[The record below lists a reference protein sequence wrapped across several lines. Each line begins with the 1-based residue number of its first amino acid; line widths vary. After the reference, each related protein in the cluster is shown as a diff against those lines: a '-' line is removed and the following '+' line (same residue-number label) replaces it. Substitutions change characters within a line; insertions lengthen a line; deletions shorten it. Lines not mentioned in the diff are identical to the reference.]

1 MSHSYRV
8 GCYSCCE
15 LEVLKI
21 RKCHFYLM
29 FFYLV
34 LYMKIR
40 LAYLFSLVFTLVA
53 CKETSNQQNLLFD
66 TQDEMTA
73 GDIGG
78 SDHYER
84 YDCSIY
90 ETSGVNNANLT
101 GAWVLAGTIT
111 LQDGGL
117 LYVRSGF
124 TISDHTYFPAV
135 INSCGIVS
143 PQKREESIGEYY
155 YQLLYIG
162 SDFLQL
168 KLDYIPQK
176 FNELKVT
183 LRESSEY
190 VRSNLKA
197 FKVHSDGNMFGS
209 LNIEELSNVE
219 AYYKTSINC
228 FLEGLVDSKYSLY
241 MTASNSMVE
250 GVPRIESVME
260 IVRDA
265 GSLDGSGSLDYAEI
279 LAYKD
284 GYEWLPALLKSTT
297 NDVFHIA
304 TSSQSDKLESS
315 LGTAAPLPYDY
326 FVQYTLSVNVMR

>member
-1 MSHSYRV
+1 
-8 GCYSCCE
+8 
-15 LEVLKI
+15 
-21 RKCHFYLM
+21 
-29 FFYLV
+29 
-34 LYMKIR
+34 MKTR

-73 GDIGG
+73 GDIGE

-84 YDCSIY
+84 YDYRIY
-90 ETSGVNNANLT
+90 ETSGVSNTNLT

-117 LYVRSGF
+117 LYVRSVF
-124 TISDHTYFPAV
+124 TISDHAYFPAV

-155 YQLLYIG
+155 YQPLFIG

-183 LRESSEY
+183 PRESSEY

-197 FKVHSDGNMFGS
+197 FKIRSDGDTFGS
-209 LNIEELSNVE
+209 LNIEELSDGE

-241 MTASNSMVE
+241 VTASNPTLES
-250 GVPRIESVME
+250 VPRIESVME
-260 IVRDA
+260 IVRDTE
-265 GSLDGSGSLDYAEI
+265 SLDSSESLDYAEI

-284 GYEWLPALLKSTT
+284 GYEWLPTLLKSTA
-297 NDVFHIA
+297 NDVFHN
-304 TSSQSDKLESS
+304 TTTDQSDKLESS
-315 LGTAAPLPYDY
+315 LGTAAPLPYEY
-326 FVQYTLSVNVMR
+326 FVEYTLSVNVMR

>member
-1 MSHSYRV
+1 
-8 GCYSCCE
+8 
-15 LEVLKI
+15 
-21 RKCHFYLM
+21 
-29 FFYLV
+29 
-34 LYMKIR
+34 MKTR

-53 CKETSNQQNLLFD
+53 CKETSNQQNLLVD
-66 TQDEMTA
+66 AKDEMTA
-73 GDIGG
+73 GDIGE

-84 YDCSIY
+84 YEYSVY
-90 ETSGVNNANLT
+90 EIGGVNNTNLT

-111 LQDGGL
+111 LQDGGS

-124 TISDHTYFPAV
+124 TISDHTYFPVV

-155 YQLLYIG
+155 YQPLYLG

-197 FKVHSDGNMFGS
+197 FKIHSDEITFGS
-209 LNIEELSNVE
+209 LNIEELSDGE

-241 MTASNSMVE
+241 VTASNPTLE

-260 IVRDA
+260 IVRDTE
-265 GSLDGSGSLDYAEI
+265 SLDSSESLDYAEI

-284 GYEWLPALLKSTT
+284 GYEWLPTLLKSTG
-297 NDVFHIA
+297 NDVFHN
-304 TSSQSDKLESS
+304 TTTDQSDKLESS

-326 FVQYTLSVNVMR
+326 FVEYTLSVNVMR